1 MATTR
6 RKDNKNRV
14 LKEGEYQRPQGYYE
28 YRWRDKM
35 KKRHSIYGKTLEELR
50 EKEKSITLDV
60 LEGINR
66 FTNLTVNDMY
76 DRWVNVKRGLKPTT
90 FQNYKYMYEMF
101 VRDDLGRMKLSEVK
115 KTDVRAFYNRLHEQR
130 GLKVAT
136 LDTVHNVLHQV
147 FDIAVDD
154 EFIRNNPSSR
164 ALVELKRINGKEKRK
179 IRALTV
185 KEAEVFEEFITNEPK
200 YMRWQPIF
208 VTMLWTGM
216 RVGELT
222 GLTWEDI
229 DFEKNLIYVN
239 RNLVYFNKSKR
250 EGCVY
255 AISTPKTEAGCRYI
269 PMIPKVREALL
280 REKEYNYL
288 CDDKCTVTID
298 GVTNFVFLNR
308 FGKTFNQE
316 ALNRALDRII
326 RDCNFKTLDKNEPD
340 PIILPNFSNH
350 WLRHT
355 FATRMCEAG
364 LNLKAIQTILGHA
377 DIETTLNIYAEA
389 TTDFASKQMEILNN
403 FYSRFKEEN
412 PNLDMER
419 PITLLPPAYDRTVV
433 NFNKM

>member
-101 VRDDLGRMKLSEVK
+101 VREDLGRMKLSEVK

-164 ALVELKRINGKEKRK
+164 AFGMPSN
-179 IRALTV
+179 A
-185 KEAEVFEEFITNEPK
+185 NESGGSPN
-200 YMRWQPIF
+200 PHFSF
-208 VTMLWTGM
+208 VM
-216 RVGELT
+216 
-222 GLTWEDI
+222 
-229 DFEKNLIYVN
+229 K
-239 RNLVYFNKSKR
+239 
-250 EGCVY
+250 
-255 AISTPKTEAGCRYI
+255 
-269 PMIPKVREALL
+269 KVSVA
-280 REKEYNYL
+280 
-288 CDDKCTVTID
+288 
-298 GVTNFVFLNR
+298 
-308 FGKTFNQE
+308 
-316 ALNRALDRII
+316 
-326 RDCNFKTLDKNEPD
+326 
-340 PIILPNFSNH
+340 
-350 WLRHT
+350 
-355 FATRMCEAG
+355 
-364 LNLKAIQTILGHA
+364 
-377 DIETTLNIYAEA
+377 
-389 TTDFASKQMEILNN
+389 AS
-403 FYSRFKEEN
+403 
-412 PNLDMER
+412 
-419 PITLLPPAYDRTVV
+419 
-433 NFNKM
+433 

>member
-185 KEAEVFEEFITNEPK
+185 KEAEVFE
-200 YMRWQPIF
+200 
-208 VTMLWTGM
+208 
-216 RVGELT
+216 
-222 GLTWEDI
+222 
-229 DFEKNLIYVN
+229 
-239 RNLVYFNKSKR
+239 
-250 EGCVY
+250 
-255 AISTPKTEAGCRYI
+255 
-269 PMIPKVREALL
+269 
-280 REKEYNYL
+280 
-288 CDDKCTVTID
+288 
-298 GVTNFVFLNR
+298 
-308 FGKTFNQE
+308 
-316 ALNRALDRII
+316 
-326 RDCNFKTLDKNEPD
+326 
-340 PIILPNFSNH
+340 
-350 WLRHT
+350 
-355 FATRMCEAG
+355 
-364 LNLKAIQTILGHA
+364 
-377 DIETTLNIYAEA
+377 
-389 TTDFASKQMEILNN
+389 
-403 FYSRFKEEN
+403 
-412 PNLDMER
+412 
-419 PITLLPPAYDRTVV
+419 
-433 NFNKM
+433 